1 MWSLNRLSSVRLRRL
16 IGVGAPSVV
25 DADMNEFPAEA
36 FAAAAPVALACA
48 IAGDA
53 VADAID
59 PAELLDID
67 MDELAGVLALV
78 AAHRLG
84 RLQRP
89 QPVQSETAQDARH
102 GRRRDAGLA
111 RICAPGRLCHI
122 NDFYL
127 LLLPLEREPAS
138 AASTT

>member
-16 IGVGAPSVV
+16 IGVVAPSVV

-84 RLQRP
+84 RLQR
-89 QPVQSETAQDARH
+89 
-102 GRRRDAGLA
+102 RDAGLA
-111 RICAPGRLCHI
+111 RICAPVRLCHI

-127 LLLPLEREPAS
+127 LLLPVEREPAS
-138 AASTT
+138 AASTTWDRVGASQ